1 MFEIVDLINIGILRV
16 INSKYNIFI
25 ALRFNMLNEIISTAN
40 LSTRKVTW
48 CEETFKERK
57 CKYNINKID

>member
-40 LSTRKVTW
+40 LSTRKVT
-48 CEETFKERK
+48 
-57 CKYNINKID
+57 